1 MRMQKVI
8 NAGPAN
14 RAVSGE
20 DLSGVVCNYTST
32 IKIRH
37 ICATIL

>member
-1 MRMQKVI
+1 MVQRCECACRIKVI

-20 DLSGVVCNYTST
+20 DLSGG
-32 IKIRH
+32 R
-37 ICATIL
+37 